1 MKKFCTMCFV
11 AYGHWFSEGYHRD
24 MCDGL
29 YHKIISCA
37 LLYSV
42 LMVVVVIV

>member
-1 MKKFCTMCFV
+1 MKKFCTVCFV
-11 AYGHWFSEGYHRD
+11 AYGHMFSEVYHLD

-29 YHKIISCA
+29 YHKIISYA

-42 LMVVVVIV
+42 LMVVVVSV